1 MTVLADE
8 NQPPVPLT
16 QHSLAFSTWRPVGL
30 AAQLPDG
37 LHEQEHAAHAGVAVR
52 EAAAVGVGGQ
62 RAAEAHA
69 AVGDERAAFAL
80 LAEAEPLERLQH
92 HRRERVVDLA
102 DVDLFGRHA
111 RPLERERAAARRGRL
126 GEVFPL
132 AHRRVRRRLAGAE
145 HPHRLLRRGRGRA
158 PRW

>member
-16 QHSLAFSTWRPVGL
+16 QQSLAFSTWRPSRL
-30 AAQLPDG
+30 APQLAG
-37 LHEQEHAAHAGVAVR
+37 GFHEQEHAAHAGMAVR
-52 EAAAVGVGGQ
+52 EAAAVGVRGQ
-62 RAAEAHA
+62 RAVEPHA
-69 AVGDERAAFAL
+69 AVGDERPAFAL

-111 RPLERERAAARRGRL
+111 RPLERQWAAA
-126 GEVFPL
+126 P
-132 AHRRVRRRLAGAE
+132 
-145 HPHRLLRRGRGRA
+145 RA
-158 PRW
+158 TP